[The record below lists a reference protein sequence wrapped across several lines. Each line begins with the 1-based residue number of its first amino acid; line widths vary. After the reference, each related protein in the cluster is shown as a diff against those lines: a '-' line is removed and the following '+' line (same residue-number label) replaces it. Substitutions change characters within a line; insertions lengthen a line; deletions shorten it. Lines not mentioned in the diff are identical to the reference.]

1 MRVLTGLFISRHDA
15 AMLSQFHN
23 WQFQIQNI
31 SNLAKTCKLSL
42 LLLWF
47 SVLMILLSEVRP
59 SVVYFWSTLLSLL
72 STKNAYKKLI
82 KFTPFICI
90 LISLLKTKKN
100 QQTLARLDCFVKLQ
114 MFWKIRIKEKLND
127 ESRHKLDIKRTNRFK
142 VNKVWVKTCE
152 IYLWFV
158 ETAQEKLKWQKLNQI
173 NDIFEV
179 SMRSTTVFG

>member
-1 MRVLTGLFISRHDA
+1 MQPCFHSFTIDNFKFKIFQILRRLANFLCCCYDFQYWWFCSQKSDRQLSTFGLFI
-15 AMLSQFHN
+15 
-23 WQFQIQNI
+23 I
-31 SNLAKTCKLSL
+31 
-42 LLLWF
+42 
-47 SVLMILLSEVRP
+47 P
-59 SVVYFWSTLLSLL
+59 SV
-72 STKNAYKKLI
+72 YKKCIQKIDKVYAIHLYLNKFI
-82 KFTPFICI
+82 KDQ
-90 LISLLKTKKN
+90 KN

-173 NDIFEV
+173 NDIFDV